1 MKIVRLFLPALAG
14 LLAVSWS
21 ARAQFA
27 TSVVSYNSGTGF
39 AANFTNPAVALGKP
53 AATTSVTPLAP
64 AFSSSQ
70 LVSLGTNG
78 SLTLQFNPPIVH
90 FPSNPYGLDFQ
101 VYGNSFFINTGG
113 GVTSGLIGGNNPGG
127 TRVEVSA
134 DGSNWFTLNPALTP
148 TVDSYYPTDGPGD
161 PGIPV
166 NPALTASDFN
176 GKNLA
181 GIRSLYA
188 GSAGGGGF
196 NLAWAQDTNGNPI
209 DLSIARFVRLDV
221 LTNKS
226 EVDAVSEVRP
236 TLPGFAEDFFTDPA
250 LDGWSVFGPTNL
262 FHWNST
268 NQNLEVTWDSSQSNA
283 YFFHPLGTTLSRDD
297 DFQISFDI
305 ELFDILAGVNPD
317 KPDAIEV
324 AVGFLNYAD
333 ATGAFVRGAPAY
345 PVASPD
351 PKNLVEFDYFPYFVD
366 PFAGPIEPSISP
378 TMVSSAYQF
387 DGAFGD
393 FFTFTNNS
401 KYTVHMSYTA
411 VNQTL
416 TTTVTP
422 AGQTNALIVAS
433 STLSGTNDF
442 RADTFSITSYTD
454 IGDPYD
460 SLLAHGTIDNVI
472 VTLPPPPIQK
482 LAGSVTNNTWQ
493 AQFASRSNWVYTL
506 QRTADFNSW
515 TPASAPI
522 TATGTNLT
530 LQDTNSPTDKAF
542 YRVSAAR
549 P

>member
-1 MKIVRLFLPALAG
+1 
-14 LLAVSWS
+14 
-21 ARAQFA
+21 
-27 TSVVSYNSGTGF
+27 
-39 AANFTNPAVALGKP
+39 
-53 AATTSVTPLAP
+53 
-64 AFSSSQ
+64 
-70 LVSLGTNG
+70 
-78 SLTLQFNPPIVH
+78 
-90 FPSNPYGLDFQ
+90 
-101 VYGNSFFINTGG
+101 
-113 GVTSGLIGGNNPGG
+113 
-127 TRVEVSA
+127 
-134 DGSNWFTLNPALTP
+134 
-148 TVDSYYPTDGPGD
+148 
-161 PGIPV
+161 
-166 NPALTASDFN
+166 
-176 GKNLA
+176 
-181 GIRSLYA
+181 
-188 GSAGGGGF
+188 
-196 NLAWAQDTNGNPI
+196 
-209 DLSIARFVRLDV
+209 
-221 LTNKS
+221 
-226 EVDAVSEVRP
+226 
-236 TLPGFAEDFFTDPA
+236 
-250 LDGWSVFGPTNL
+250 
-262 FHWNST
+262 
-268 NQNLEVTWDSSQSNA
+268 
-283 YFFHPLGTTLSRDD
+283 
-297 DFQISFDI
+297 
-305 ELFDILAGVNPD
+305 
-317 KPDAIEV
+317 
-324 AVGFLNYAD
+324 
-333 ATGAFVRGAPAY
+333 
-345 PVASPD
+345 
-351 PKNLVEFDYFPYFVD
+351 
-366 PFAGPIEPSISP
+366 
-378 TMVSSAYQF
+378 MVSSAYQF